1 MIERVLIS
9 MPEKFLKDVD
19 DLACYENRS
28 RSELIREALRVYMN
42 GGQMDYSYVS
52 EYVTEDRKQYIY
64 IDIII

>member
-42 GGQMDYSYVS
+42 RQKV
-52 EYVTEDRKQYIY
+52 
-64 IDIII
+64 IDSLQAKKNADILEELL